1 MNQGNH
7 SSVKEFILLGL
18 TDNPKMHF
26 PLFVLFVLVY
36 VITVIGNAGMILLI
50 YIDLQLH
57 NPMYFFLGNLS
68 FVDLCYSTVT
78 TPKMLAGF
86 FTNSKRI
93 SYNACALQ
101 LYLFGFFVDVEC
113 VLLAVMA
120 YDRYVAICNP
130 LLYTVIMSN
139 KVCKRLI
146 ATAYMIG
153 TVDSI
158 AYICST
164 FHLSFCSS
172 NVINHFF
179 CDIPPLF
186 ELSCS
191 DTYVSEIVLF
201 IFDGYIEAGNLGIIL
216 FSYIYILT
224 KIMRMRSA
232 EGRQK
237 AFSTCISHLTIVG
250 MFHGTALFMYLQPSS
265 SHSMEQDKWISVF
278 YAVLIPMLNP
288 LIYSLR
294 NKDVKQ
300 ALTKALYKVGLLKRN
315 IIIGMTGLER
325 EPSPPQ
331 HQQWNE
337 LPEEI
342 SALPE
347 LRQSHRGLK
356 WSSSLRLLD
365 KTDNEDPD
373 LTLP

>member
-1 MNQGNH
+1 MNQGNQ
-7 SSVKEFILLGL
+7 SSVNEFILLGL
-18 TDNPKMHF
+18 TDNPNMQF
-26 PLFVLFVLVY
+26 PLFVLFLLVY
-36 VITVIGNAGMILLI
+36 VITVIGNVGMILLI

-93 SYNACALQ
+93 SYYACALQ
-101 LYLFGFFVDVEC
+101 LYLFAFFADVEC
-113 VLLAVMA
+113 ALLAVMA

-130 LLYTVIMSN
+130 LLYTVVMSK
-139 KVCKRLI
+139 KVCKRLM
-146 ATAYMIG
+146 AVAYMIG

-158 AYICST
+158 AYTCST

-191 DTYVSEIVLF
+191 DTYVSEIVMF
-201 IFDGYIEAGNLGIIL
+201 AFDGYVEAGSLGIIL
-216 FSYIYILT
+216 VSYIYILT

-232 EGRQK
+232 EGRHK
-237 AFSTCISHLTIVG
+237 AFSTCTSHLTIVG

-265 SHSMEQDKWISVF
+265 NHSMEQDKWISVF
-278 YAVLIPMLNP
+278 YAVLIPMMNP

-300 ALTKALYKVGLLKRN
+300 ALTKALYKIGLLKRN
-315 IIIGMTGLER
+315 VIV
-325 EPSPPQ
+325 S
-331 HQQWNE
+331 
-337 LPEEI
+337 
-342 SALPE
+342 
-347 LRQSHRGLK
+347 K
-356 WSSSLRLLD
+356 
-365 KTDNEDPD
+365 
-373 LTLP
+373 